1 MTQLLTGL
9 PRALDLAQIDL
20 AAIAARLEV
29 VHTEAW
35 LPAKPDHDRPTP
47 SKPPKPGAGP
57 DDVEGEKWDPGLG
70 SHKAREAWRAM
81 AIHLDEATTITAAV
95 FELLCGRPHRE
106 PVARESR
113 LDGVT
118 SPADL
123 KVASRDVQRLRGRLR
138 GLQRL
143 HAGMAPNEPSARWL
157 ADNLMGPRGRPGGTP
172 LEHIKLARFQV
183 EGVVAIV
190 GTGKR
195 PPICTVCRNPSS
207 IGLRDHGGKC
217 GACAKRQSRLGARQR
232 RAVVRGWQASRR

>member
-9 PRALDLAQIDL
+9 PRALDLAQTDL

-70 SHKAREAWRAM
+70 SHEAQEAWRTM
-81 AIHLDEATTITAAV
+81 SVHLDEAAERVAIVLSWVT
-95 FELLCGRPHRE
+95 GRPIPT
-106 PVARESR
+106 PVAPER
-113 LDGVT
+113 
-118 SPADL
+118 P
-123 KVASRDVQRLRGRLR
+123 LR
-138 GLQRL
+138 GLVVASDVEVRATAIRRL
-143 HAGMAPNEPSARWL
+143 AGRLKRLERVYAALPPGDDAKWVAEV
-157 ADNLMGPRGRPGGTP
+157 LMGESGKPAGSACQ
-172 LEHIKLARFQV
+172 HITLAYDAV
-183 EGVVAIV
+183 SDICPIV

-217 GACAKRQSRLGARQR
+217 AACAKRQSRLGARQR
-232 RAVVRGWQASRR
+232 RAAVRGWQASRR